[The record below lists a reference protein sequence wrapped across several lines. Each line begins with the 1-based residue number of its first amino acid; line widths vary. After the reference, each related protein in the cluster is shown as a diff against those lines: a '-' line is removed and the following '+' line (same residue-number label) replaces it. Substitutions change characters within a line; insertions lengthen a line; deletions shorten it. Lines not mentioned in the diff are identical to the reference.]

1 MSIDGINNSGG
12 VTFQGLANPYAL
24 TADALLVYCQTQLN
38 DIDGQIK
45 GYLDQQKVAL
55 QKKEILNEL
64 KATLS
69 KYQPPKQENAGE
81 IAGAYMTA
89 YNRLNDLG
97 ATDLATA
104 IKADATKLFPDLDKQ
119 YELNGQKGSGFELGA
134 ALWSSAGG
142 GMWGINQQ
150 ALMKAMSPTWPKA
163 PSKESWS
170 GYVGDVSAKL
180 DDISGDA
187 ELNMI
192 QLQSLMS
199 KRQTAIQLT
208 TNMMAKHDQG
218 LSAIVANMKG

>member
-1 MSIDGINNSGG
+1 MTIDGINNSGG

-45 GYLDQQKVAL
+45 GYLDQQKVSL

-69 KYQPPKQENAGE
+69 KYQPPKKENAGE
-81 IAGAYMTA
+81 IAAAYLHA
-89 YNRLNDLG
+89 YDRLADLG
-97 ATDLATA
+97 ATDLAA
-104 IKADATKLFPDLDKQ
+104 AVKADCTKLFPAYADKNTFNYVLDVLKKGNWSVSINDL
-119 YELNGQKGSGFELGA
+119 
-134 ALWSSAGG
+134 AG
-142 GMWGINQQ
+142 MV
-150 ALMKAMSPTWPKA
+150 SV
-163 PSKESWS
+163 SKESWS